1 MKQICQFGFK
11 CPFFNR
17 NEEGEICTYPH
28 IYFRKYDDIRIVV
41 DDEFSGFDVETL
53 KEDEWAD
60 EYMYVEEGD
69 CPLVEPESTIDPIMW
84 SDYDI

>member
-1 MKQICQFGFK
+1 ML
-11 CPFFNR
+11 
-17 NEEGEICTYPH
+17 
-28 IYFRKYDDIRIVV
+28 FRSV